1 MNYIQHSRL
10 LCGSLSPTICSNS
23 CPLSWWCYLTT
34 SSSVASFSFSVQSL
48 PASGSFP
55 MRSLFASGGW
65 SFGASASALVLPMHI
80 QGWFLLGLTGLIS
93 LLSKR
98 LSRVFPRTTIWK
110 HQFFSS
116 QLSIWSNSH
125 ICTWLLENYS
135 FDHMQFCQQSDISDF
150 EYIV

>member
-1 MNYIQHSRL
+1 MNYMQHSRL
-10 LCGSLSPTICSNS
+10 LCCSLSPTICSNS

-34 SSSVASFSFSVQSL
+34 SSSVASFSFSVQSF

-93 LLSKR
+93 LQPKG
-98 LSRVFPRTTIWK
+98 LSRVFSSTTIWK

-125 ICTWLLENYS
+125 ICTWLLENHS
-135 FDHMQFCQQSDISDF
+135 FDCMDLCWRSDVPAF
-150 EYIV
+150 